1 MQLTNPKTIKQLLGE
16 AGFSFKKQLGQN
28 FLTDPSVC
36 PAMASAAVQDSENI
50 LEIGPGAGVLTAE
63 LAKMAKKVVAI
74 EVDTALEPILNK
86 TVGGYSNTEVV
97 YGDCMKLDL
106 QSLVKE
112 KFGGEPIAVC
122 ANLPY
127 YITSPI
133 IMMLLE
139 SGLPIVSITVMVQK
153 EAAERLCAKISS
165 REAGAVTVA
174 VAYRAKAE
182 QLLQVPKESFMPSP
196 KVDSTVIKLTLLPEP
211 PVPIEDE
218 GLFFKLVRS
227 AFMQRRKTFV
237 NSASSQSGISKE
249 QLRSA
254 LSAAGIEE
262 NIRAEALT
270 MEAWA
275 SIANHISGSGSQP
288 NS

>member
-28 FLTDPSVC
+28 FLTDPAVC
-36 PAMASAAVQDSENI
+36 PAMASAAVEDSENV

-63 LAKMAKKVVAI
+63 LAKKAKKVVAI
-74 EVDTALEPILNK
+74 EIDTALEPILNK

-106 QSLVKE
+106 HKLVKE
-112 KFGGEPIAVC
+112 KFDGEPIAVC

-139 SGLPIVSITVMVQK
+139 SGLPITSITVMVQK
-153 EAAERLCAKISS
+153 EAAERLCAKVSS

-196 KVDSTVIKLTLLPEP
+196 KVDSTVIKLTLLPKP

-218 GLFFKLVRS
+218 QLFFKLVR
-227 AFMQRRKTFV
+227 AAYMQRRKTFI
-237 NSASSQSGISKE
+237 NSASAQSGISKE
-249 QLRSA
+249 KLRAA
-254 LSAAGIEE
+254 LICGGIDE

-270 MEAWA
+270 MENWA
-275 SIANHISGSGSQP
+275 YISNHISKE
-288 NS
+288 

>member
-1 MQLTNPKTIKQLLGE
+1 MKLTDPKVIKRLLGE

-28 FLTDPSVC
+28 FLTDPTVC
-36 PAMASAAVQDSENI
+36 PAMASAAVEDSENV

-106 QSLVKE
+106 KELVKE
-112 KFGGEPIAVC
+112 KFGSEPIAVC

-153 EAAERLCAKISS
+153 EAAERLCAKVSS

-237 NSASSQSGISKE
+237 NSASTQSGVSKE
-249 QLRSA
+249 RLRAA
-254 LSAAGIEE
+254 LLSGGIDE

-270 MEAWA
+270 MENWA
-275 SIANHISGSGSQP
+275 YISNHISKE
-288 NS
+288 

>member
-1 MQLTNPKTIKQLLGE
+1 MKLTDPKTIKNLLGE

-28 FLTDPSVC
+28 FLTDAAVC
-36 PAMASAAVQDSENI
+36 PAMAEAAVCDCDNV

-63 LAKMAKKVVAI
+63 LAARAKKVVAI
-74 EVDTALEPILNK
+74 EVDTALKPILQK
-86 TVGGYSNTEVV
+86 TVGGFENTEVV

-106 QSLVKE
+106 HKLVKE

-153 EAAERLCAKISS
+153 EAAERLCATVSS
-165 REAGAVTVA
+165 RQAGAVTVA
-174 VAYRAKAE
+174 VAYRACAE
-182 QLLQVPKESFMPSP
+182 QLMQVPKESFMPAP

-211 PVPIEDE
+211 PIPVEDE
-218 GLFFKLVRS
+218 ALFFRLVRS

-237 NSASSQSGISKE
+237 NSASSQSGVSKE
-249 QLRSA
+249 QLRAA
-254 LSAAGIEE
+254 LLAGNINE

-270 MEAWA
+270 MENWGF
-275 SIANHISGSGSQP
+275 IANYIKQHKV
-288 NS
+288 